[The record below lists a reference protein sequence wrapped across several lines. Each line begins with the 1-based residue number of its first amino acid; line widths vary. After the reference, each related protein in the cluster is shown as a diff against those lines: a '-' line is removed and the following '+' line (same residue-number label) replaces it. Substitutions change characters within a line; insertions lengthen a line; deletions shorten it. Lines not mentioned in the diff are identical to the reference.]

1 MKGQSG
7 KLRESILWDMWILP
21 KLFLDRLNAWN
32 WWEVCFEK
40 GSQTF
45 IVCLPKMVCSLLRK
59 YPVVSKMLLIYHFRT
74 YRGPNGRGKSSTRKG
89 ARDVECRRG
98 KKALCC
104 VSNGNFYLNQSLS
117 TSLFVTTKPCSQRS
131 AQASSVFS
139 PPILKNLRS
148 LIK

>member
-1 MKGQSG
+1 MNFTKVIFRPIKRLKLMGSLFPKG
-7 KLRESILWDMWILP
+7 P
-21 KLFLDRLNAWN
+21 
-32 WWEVCFEK
+32 
-40 GSQTF
+40 QTF
-45 IVCLPKMVCSLLRK
+45 IVCLPKMVCSLLIK
-59 YPVVSKMLLIYHFRT
+59 YPMVSKMLLISPFRT

-98 KKALCC
+98 KKALRC

-117 TSLFVTTKPCSQRS
+117 TSLFVTTKPCSQRC

-139 PPILKNLRS
+139 PPILKNPRS